1 MMPEDELSTDT
12 NRQQWVY
19 RMREVGETLIDFE
32 RGGVARNDASQGL
45 DVATWQA
52 VLDQGSVLL
61 SKEGGAP
68 IRLFD
73 RGGIDNIGLA
83 FDQNMRPVI
92 SFTEGEKVWIWW
104 FDPVQG
110 AQVFTELAEGQNP
123 RITLD
128 DHRIEQVGNSDVI
141 LAYQRDEVLY
151 YRQQRDRFQV
161 ERSIATAVT
170 DALDAIG
177 MSTGWRLQYRFRP
190 LVADDLLADHKIS
203 LEYSDDGGYN
213 WSNKRERSLGAEGE
227 YRQRVRFNRLGSF
240 RQRVVRIS
248 TSSPASTEL
257 MGAVA
262 YIEPTGG

>member
-12 NRQQWVY
+12 SRQQWVY
-19 RMREVGETLIDFE
+19 RMRDVGDTSTDFE

-45 DVATWQA
+45 DVATWE
-52 VLDQGSVLL
+52 VTLDQGAVLL

-68 IRLFD
+68 VKLFE

-83 FDQNMRPVI
+83 FDQNMRPVV
-92 SFTEGEKVWIWW
+92 SFAEGDMVVIWW

-110 AQVFTELAEGQNP
+110 AQVFTELAQGQSP

-128 DHRIEQVGNSDVI
+128 DHRLQLVGSSDVI
-141 LAYQRDEVLY
+141 LAYQRDQVLY
-151 YRQQRDRFQV
+151 YRQQRDRFAI
-161 ERSIATAVT
+161 ERQIATGVT
-170 DALDAIG
+170 DVLDAIG
-177 MSTGWRLQYRFRP
+177 MSTAWRLQYRFRP
-190 LVADDLLADHKIS
+190 LTSDVLLADHKIS

-227 YRQRVRFNRLGSF
+227 YFQRVRFNRLGSF

-248 TSSPASTEL
+248 TSSPADTDL

>member
-1 MMPEDELSTDT
+1 MMPGDELSTESG
-12 NRQQWVY
+12 RQQWAY
-19 RMREVGETLIDFE
+19 RMRAVGDAGTDFE

-45 DVATWQA
+45 DVATWRA
-52 VLDQGSVLL
+52 TLDQGAVLL
-61 SKEGGAP
+61 SKESSSP
-68 IRLFD
+68 VKLFD
-73 RGGIDNIGLA
+73 RPGIDNIGLA

-92 SFTEGEKVWIWW
+92 SFTEGDMVWIWW
-104 FDPVQG
+104 FDPVQS
-110 AQVFTELAEGQNP
+110 AQVFTEIAQGQNP

-128 DHRIEQVGNSDVI
+128 DHRLQLVGSSDVI

-151 YRQQRDRFQV
+151 YRQQRDRFSI
-161 ERSIATAVT
+161 ERAIASGVT

-190 LVADDLLADHKIS
+190 LVSDALLADHKIS

-213 WSNKRERSLGAEGE
+213 WTNKRERSLGAEGE
-227 YRQRVRFNRLGSF
+227 YLQRVRFNRLGSF

-248 TSSPASTEL
+248 TSSPAGTDL